1 MATIKFILQSKKS
14 NSTIYA
20 RFSIGANQVYK
31 RKTREMVNP
40 ENWNTKKGSIIQRSA
55 LTKDDLQKQ
64 NELISTLNKLE
75 TFILDQYRKRT
86 ETEIIN
92 GDWLEEII
100 ASYYSGGR
108 KFEQLDFIENY
119 LEHYK
124 TDILPFRKYK
134 GKPITLRTKQK
145 HLTIIEKFQD
155 FLKSEKK
162 RLKVSDYNITVGNR
176 FVTFLRRQH
185 LSDNTVG
192 KYLKY
197 TKTIFKDAKIENIQV
212 NEQLS
217 EIKGFTMETP
227 TPYLKVEELEKIQ
240 DLLII
245 NERLEQTRDWLIIG
259 CYTGQRASDLFR
271 MTPDKIVNIN
281 GKEFINLSQ
290 KKTKTPVLVPIHTEV
305 KKILN
310 KRNGNFPAQYSTNLE
325 SSKTIFNDNLKKI
338 CKMADIDRQEYG
350 RVFDEVKKHYV
361 FGNYPMY
368 DLASSHICR
377 RTFATMYY
385 SKIPTAIIM
394 SVTGHKTET
403 EFLGYIG
410 IDNNTLSE
418 QMYSYWEKLESKE
431 NNTELQT
438 KNVN

>member
-31 RKTREMVNP
+31 RKTREIVNP

-162 RLKVSDYNITVGNR
+162 RLKVSDYNIAVGNK
-176 FVTFLRRQH
+176 FVTFLRGQH

-227 TPYLKVEELEKIQ
+227 TPYLKIEELERIQ
-240 DLLII
+240 DLLIV
-245 NERLEQTRDWLIIG
+245 NERFEQTRDWLIIG

-305 KKILN
+305 KKILD
-310 KRNGNFPAQYSTNLE
+310 KRNGSFP
-325 SSKTIFNDNLKKI
+325 
-338 CKMADIDRQEYG
+338 
-350 RVFDEVKKHYV
+350 
-361 FGNYPMY
+361 
-368 DLASSHICR
+368 
-377 RTFATMYY
+377 
-385 SKIPTAIIM
+385 
-394 SVTGHKTET
+394 
-403 EFLGYIG
+403 
-410 IDNNTLSE
+410 
-418 QMYSYWEKLESKE
+418 
-431 NNTELQT
+431 
-438 KNVN
+438 